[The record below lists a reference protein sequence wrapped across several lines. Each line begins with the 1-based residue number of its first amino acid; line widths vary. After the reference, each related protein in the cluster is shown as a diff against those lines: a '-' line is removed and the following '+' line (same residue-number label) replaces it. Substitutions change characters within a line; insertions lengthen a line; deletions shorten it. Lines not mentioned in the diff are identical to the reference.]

1 MSRGRM
7 RTVKGIVVKNSS
19 LKTLMIQV
27 ETRSKNKK
35 YDKVSILK
43 KKFPVHDEKMLA
55 KVGDIIEAVETKPIS
70 KTKRWNLIKVIE
82 NQMDDVLN
90 CTKILIWSIRYC

>member
-82 NQMDDVLN
+82 KGVDQWFTQRLN
-90 CTKILIWSIRYC
+90 

>member
-7 RTVKGIVVKNSS
+7 RTDKGIVVKNSS
-19 LKTLMIQV
+19 YKTLMIQV

-82 NQMDDVLN
+82 KGVDQWFNQRLN
-90 CTKILIWSIRYC
+90 

>member
-35 YDKVSILK
+35 YDKDSILK

-82 NQMDDVLN
+82 KGVDQWFNQRLN
-90 CTKILIWSIRYC
+90 

>member
-43 KKFPVHDEKMLA
+43 KNFPVHDEKMLA

-82 NQMDDVLN
+82 KGVDQWFNQRLN
-90 CTKILIWSIRYC
+90 

>member
-55 KVGDIIEAVETKPIS
+55 KVGHIIEAVETKPIS

-82 NQMDDVLN
+82 KGVDQ
-90 CTKILIWSIRYC
+90 

>member
-55 KVGDIIEAVETKPIS
+55 KVVDII
-70 KTKRWNLIKVIE
+70 
-82 NQMDDVLN
+82 
-90 CTKILIWSIRYC
+90 

>member
-55 KVGDIIEAVETKPIS
+55 KVGDIIEAVEPKPIS
-70 KTKRWNLIKVIE
+70 KNKRWRVSE
-82 NQMDDVLN
+82 
-90 CTKILIWSIRYC
+90 ILQESKSLG

>member
-55 KVGDIIEAVETKPIS
+55 KVGDIIEAVETKPIG

-82 NQMDDVLN
+82 KGVDQ
-90 CTKILIWSIRYC
+90 

>member
-1 MSRGRM
+1 MSRWRM

-82 NQMDDVLN
+82 KGVDQWFNQRLN
-90 CTKILIWSIRYC
+90 

>member
-7 RTVKGIVVKNSS
+7 RTVKGIVVRNSS

-82 NQMDDVLN
+82 KGVDQWFNQRLN
-90 CTKILIWSIRYC
+90 

>member
-55 KVGDIIEAVETKPIS
+55 KVG
-70 KTKRWNLIKVIE
+70 
-82 NQMDDVLN
+82 
-90 CTKILIWSIRYC
+90 

>member
-35 YDKVSILK
+35 YDKVFFNYTLSKKILNK
-43 KKFPVHDEKMLA
+43 LKND
-55 KVGDIIEAVETKPIS
+55 
-70 KTKRWNLIKVIE
+70 
-82 NQMDDVLN
+82 
-90 CTKILIWSIRYC
+90 KILIKNNINI